1 MAYKQKE
8 YREKMKRDGSGMEK
22 KKYILLDVGGTEIK
36 GSVSDRNGVR
46 TKIRKFPA
54 QAQKSTEKILD
65 NFAKICRELMR
76 EADGSVVGVGM
87 AIPGPFDY
95 ENGISRMQGLNKY
108 DAIYGI
114 PLEREIKARV
124 PELGSARFLF
134 LHDIEAFAL
143 GESWY
148 GNCRD
153 VDKILCVCIGTGAGS
168 AFVENGKTVKTGK
181 GVPENGWIYQ
191 QPFGDSILDDYLSVR
206 GLEQISLAVTGKVW
220 SGKELYGLVKAGN
233 MEAEEVWR
241 RFGADVA
248 AGLLPVLEEYQPDLL
263 LLGLGKG
270 LFFVILCLRKCFWIY
285 PCDFIVPVINK
296 GDNVCFL
303 CTASF
308 KTPKCPSNHLRHQC
322 CGNGGTCQK
331 YRMGL
336 WQVCSLC
343 EDIDVDEYLDFSI
356 AVCFDF
362 TFVVCIGNGDA
373 RYHILYFGNDKL

>member
-1 MAYKQKE
+1 
-8 YREKMKRDGSGMEK
+8 MKRDGSGMEQ

-36 GSVSDRNGVR
+36 GNVSDRNGVR

-143 GESWY
+143 GESW
-148 GNCRD
+148 
-153 VDKILCVCIGTGAGS
+153 IGTGAGS

-248 AGLLPVLEEYQPDLL
+248 AGLLPVLEKYQPDLL

-270 LFFVILCLRKCFWIY
+270 LFFVILCLRKCFRIY
-285 PCDFIVPVINK
+285 PCDFIVPVIDK
-296 GDNVCFL
+296 ADDIRLFCASCFQS
-303 CTASF
+303 TQRS
-308 KTPKCPSNHLRHQC
+308 THHLRHQC
-322 CGNGGTCQK
+322 C
-331 YRMGL
+331 
-336 WQVCSLC
+336 
-343 EDIDVDEYLDFSI
+343 
-356 AVCFDF
+356 
-362 TFVVCIGNGDA
+362 
-373 RYHILYFGNDKL
+373 